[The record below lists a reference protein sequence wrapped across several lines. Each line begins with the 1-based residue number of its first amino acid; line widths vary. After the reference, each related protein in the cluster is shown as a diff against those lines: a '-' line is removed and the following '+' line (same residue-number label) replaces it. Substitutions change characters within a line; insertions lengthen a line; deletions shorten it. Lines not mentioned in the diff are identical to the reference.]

1 MTSVRGERGPGAC
14 PGEARTTE
22 RGLSSAISELS
33 TGADSCTERPQQRT
47 QGAELSCSLLGKYS
61 VGKMSRSILVGT
73 SRDEACYWL
82 PWVRGPGAQ
91 ESLTTKNDPSPDVNH
106 AKAEKGGFR

>member
-1 MTSVRGERGPGAC
+1 M
-14 PGEARTTE
+14 
-22 RGLSSAISELS
+22 
-33 TGADSCTERPQQRT
+33 
-47 QGAELSCSLLGKYS
+47 LGKYS

-73 SRDEACYWL
+73 SRDEVCYWL

-106 AKAEKGGFR
+106 TKAEKGGFR